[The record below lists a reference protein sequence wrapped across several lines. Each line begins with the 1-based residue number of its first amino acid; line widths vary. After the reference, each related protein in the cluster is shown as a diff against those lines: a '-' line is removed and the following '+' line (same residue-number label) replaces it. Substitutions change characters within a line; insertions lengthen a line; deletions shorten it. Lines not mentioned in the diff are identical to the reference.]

1 MEAVVNYIND
11 NFLNALVLREDGE
24 AANRKVSNIL

>member
-11 NFLNALVLREDGE
+11 NFLNTLVLREDGE